1 MRLGGD
7 SERRLRTVPP
17 APFAPPTGF
26 CALRAFLTS
35 PFRMRFG
42 RKGELSGTGRGRA
55 LTGVSQRL
63 RGREPDWNMATC
75 AEILRSEFPEI
86 DGQVFDYVTG
96 EPNRINALGMPKW
109 KSGRGEVLRQISG
122 GDRR

>member
-1 MRLGGD
+1 M
-7 SERRLRTVPP
+7 
-17 APFAPPTGF
+17 
-26 CALRAFLTS
+26 
-35 PFRMRFG
+35 
-42 RKGELSGTGRGRA
+42 
-55 LTGVSQRL
+55 TGVSQRL

-96 EPNRINALGMPKW
+96 EPNRINARGMPKW
-109 KSGRGEVLRQISG
+109 KSGRGEVLRQSSG

>member
-1 MRLGGD
+1 
-7 SERRLRTVPP
+7 
-17 APFAPPTGF
+17 
-26 CALRAFLTS
+26 
-35 PFRMRFG
+35 
-42 RKGELSGTGRGRA
+42 
-55 LTGVSQRL
+55 
-63 RGREPDWNMATC
+63 MATC